1 MVDRLILT
9 QFSFPRVAS
18 VAELMQ
24 QIETIDAT
32 IEIQGEEDWKKA
44 YQKVVQEA
52 TPNEV
57 IFITGSLYF
66 ISEVRQYLKNN

>member
-1 MVDRLILT
+1 
-9 QFSFPRVAS
+9 
-18 VAELMQ
+18 MQ